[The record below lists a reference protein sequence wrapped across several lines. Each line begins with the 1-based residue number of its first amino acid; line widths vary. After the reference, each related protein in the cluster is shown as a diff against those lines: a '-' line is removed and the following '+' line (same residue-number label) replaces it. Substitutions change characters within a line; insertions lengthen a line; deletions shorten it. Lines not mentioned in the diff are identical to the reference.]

1 MAIKNLMCVSA
12 FQTERGKCS
21 LVIKQKGK
29 LITVYQLQHLALIFV
44 DFRSPTILNTRICK
58 YKDQNV

>member
-1 MAIKNLMCVSA
+1 MESA

-21 LVIKQKGK
+21 LVMKQKGK

-44 DFRSPTILNTRICK
+44 DFRSSTILNTRICK